1 MNARASLWASLAIAA
16 SIGLAG
22 CGGSSDNG
30 DGMDPKPVPIP
41 LSNLNIPDGME
52 PGDAMIDLAAGGSEE
67 LNGVKFTCAADGD
80 PCKVMVKDGMAEAT
94 GGTVAPSLSQAAM
107 DAIARIEGKDDRIDE
122 LEGQVKE
129 LEDKDRGEANA
140 EDDRQTKMMAA
151 TAAKLHA
158 GINARMTDIGADL
171 DASSQP
177 LNAVDGTFD
186 AGYGNDEDEI
196 VVVIGLSATGDTN
209 NPQSFVLSEDDKAT
223 VAANHEWEGKRYID
237 APGDDSYEA
246 IVYSNVG
253 DPMEGKKFG
262 GAAADNEFQYA
273 LASGITD
280 PDADIQNGEVSINT
294 SSVAAQERVA
304 LMGVTRTSGKEDFKF
319 SASEATKLRI
329 DIPGSYHGV
338 SGTYYCSPSDRAK
351 GCSATV
357 AKKGFTLD
365 DGVWAFK
372 PSDPNAKVTE
382 TDDSNYSSYGWWL
395 KKTADGQTYT
405 ASAFHDFKGSD
416 TTPAVAV
423 PTAGTAKYMG
433 GAAGKYAFSSSTGGL
448 NEAGHFTARAE
459 LTATWGT
466 GNAGTIDGT
475 IDTFKV
481 GDDAEDRA
489 WIVHLHDA
497 QITGAASGIIGFGGN
512 NKADTTWERMED
524 DADASANGSWSGQLR
539 EQGEDGVPG
548 AVTGVFYSE
557 YGNAAGKMVGAFGA
571 EVE

>member
-30 DGMDPKPVPIP
+30 DGMDPKPVSIP
-41 LSNLNIPDGME
+41 LSDLNIPGGME
-52 PGDAMIDLAAGGSEE
+52 PGDAMIDLAAGRSAE

-94 GGTVAPSLSQAAM
+94 GGKVTPSLSQAAM
-107 DAIARIEGKDDRIDE
+107 DAIARIEGKDDRIEE
-122 LEGQVKE
+122 LEGQVEEKDDRITE
-129 LEDKDRGEANA
+129 LENKDQEEADA
-140 EDDRQTKMMAA
+140 EDDRQMKMMAA

-158 GINARMTDIGADL
+158 GISASTSGTVGQAGSGADHRFSAYVMTAETPTGAKVG
-171 DASSQP
+171 D
-177 LNAVDGTFD
+177 
-186 AGYGNDEDEI
+186 I
-196 VVVIGLSATGDTN
+196 VVGIGRGAQVI
-209 NPQSFVLSEDDKAT
+209 LSEDDKTT

-253 DPMEGKKFG
+253 DPMEGEEYG
-262 GAAADNEFQYA
+262 ETYTLNDNDE
-273 LASGITD
+273 LAEIDFSSGKIVIPSFT
-280 PDADIQNGEVSINT
+280 Q
-294 SSVAAQERVA
+294 
-304 LMGVTRTSGKEDFKF
+304 TSGHARFKRDDNQ
-319 SASEATKLRI
+319 TRVML
-329 DIPGSYHGV
+329 PGSHNGV
-338 SGTYYCSPSDRAK
+338 SGHYYCTPTSNAQCAVNVGD
-351 GCSATV
+351 GGLVLGGV
-357 AKKGFTLD
+357 ADNAINTFVDNSGT
-365 DGVWAFK
+365 WHFK
-372 PSDPNAKVTE
+372 PSDPKAKVTE
-382 TDDSNYSSYGWWL
+382 MDDSKYSSYGWWL
-395 KKTADGQTYT
+395 MKTADGQTYT

-416 TTPAVAV
+416 TPTLAV

-497 QITGAASGIIGFGGN
+497 QIAGAASGTIGVGGN
-512 NKADTTWERMED
+512 NKANTTWEQMED
-524 DADASANGSWSGQLR
+524 DADASANGSWSGKLR

-571 EVE
+571 AVE